1 MSASRRR
8 TAAVL
13 MLVDFVLPIGLYYG
27 LRAAG
32 VGYVASL
39 VVSSLVPGTGMVV
52 TLVRERR
59 LDSVGLFMTGLMLLS
74 AALSFVGND
83 PRLLLLKGALLMVVA
98 GGWFLATARGPSPL
112 ALRFSRPLLEG
123 RTGDRRASWD
133 ELWETSPRFRR
144 IWRVS
149 TCVWGIG
156 ALADAAVRAVVA
168 LTLPIDL
175 AVGLGGAQYAI
186 FSVLMLVIMNVYQAY
201 AGLHDPRSA
210 LYRPLRDGAGETG
223 ESAPGPVPHRGPGDV
238 PHEPAG
244 SVPGPVTRPPAAAGT
259 AAGPHGPADVR

>member
-1 MSASRRR
+1 MRRDR
-8 TAAVL
+8 RAAAVL
-13 MLVDFVLPIGLYYG
+13 MLVDLVLPVALYYV

-39 VVSSLVPGTGMVV
+39 VLSSLVPGTGTVV

-59 LDSVGLFMTGLMLLS
+59 LDSMGLFMVSLMLLS
-74 AALSFVGND
+74 AGLSFAGGD

-123 RTGDRRASWD
+123 RTGARQMSWD

-144 IWRVS
+144 VWRVS
-149 TCVWGIG
+149 TALWGAG
-156 ALADAAVRAVVA
+156 ALVDAAVRVVIA
-168 LTLPIDL
+168 LTLPVDV
-175 AVGLGGAQYAI
+175 AVGLGGLQYGVFPA
-186 FSVLMLVIMNVYQAY
+186 VMLVILNVYQAR

-210 LYRPLRDGAGETG
+210 LYPARPDAVG
-223 ESAPGPVPHRGPGDV
+223 VP
-238 PHEPAG
+238 
-244 SVPGPVTRPPAAAGT
+244 SGPVTGRPA
-259 AAGPHGPADVR
+259 